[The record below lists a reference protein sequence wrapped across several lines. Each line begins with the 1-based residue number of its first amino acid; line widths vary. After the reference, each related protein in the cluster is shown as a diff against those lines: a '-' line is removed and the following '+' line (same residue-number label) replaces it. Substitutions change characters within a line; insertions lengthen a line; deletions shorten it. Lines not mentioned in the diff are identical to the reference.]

1 METITQRSR
10 HSRRVSMTCYLINKT
25 ASVLRPKFSRGC
37 AECLPE
43 TGDAAAIN
51 KRIIV
56 RNTPGIGKQKQL
68 HAARQTST
76 HCTNGGMRMLAADTP
91 TNDATPET
99 IVEFHPKN
107 YVQFTFLVHDFFSTT
122 FPTHFH
128 NFANTIWGFY
138 ADDADKVRMEVSRF
152 LCTTRI
158 KPHKKNT
165 VKNIFML
172 I

>member
-37 AECLPE
+37 AECLPD

-91 TNDATPET
+91 TNDARDGCR
-99 IVEFHPKN
+99 VSS
-107 YVQFTFLVHDFFSTT
+107 QTT
-122 FPTHFH
+122 FNSHFWFTTFFLPPSPPIFTTLQILFGGFTPMTQIKFRWK
-128 NFANTIWGFY
+128 FAAFSAPRELN
-138 ADDADKVRMEVSRF
+138 
-152 LCTTRI
+152 
-158 KPHKKNT
+158 HKKKYGEKYIY
-165 VKNIFML
+165 VNIS
-172 I
+172 

>member
-37 AECLPE
+37 AECLPD

-91 TNDATPET
+91 TNDARDDCRVSSQKLRSIHISGSRLFFYHLP
-99 IVEFHPKN
+99 HP
-107 YVQFTFLVHDFFSTT
+107 FSQ
-122 FPTHFH
+122 
-128 NFANTIWGFY
+128 
-138 ADDADKVRMEVSRF
+138 
-152 LCTTRI
+152 LCKYYLGVLRR
-158 KPHKKNT
+158 
-165 VKNIFML
+165 
-172 I
+172 